1 MHRLKTYP
9 ITPMA
14 RTFSAE
20 YMIYMQK
27 RGLRE
32 IITSI
37 SCDLMGHDG
46 SKVFY
51 EFTLVSLYVMLKW
64 LNLCLIHPLLR
75 LYTSLRL
82 FWNISRSVKNDRYNN
97 LYPLDVASLKLLA
110 HKYMKQI
117 KYLFNI
123 PSSSII
129 NKNVVYSAL
138 HGI

>member
-1 MHRLKTYP
+1 
-9 ITPMA
+9 MA

-97 LYPLDVASLKLLA
+97 LYPLDVASLKLA
-110 HKYMKQI
+110 AYKYMK
-117 KYLFNI
+117 
-123 PSSSII
+123 
-129 NKNVVYSAL
+129 
-138 HGI
+138 